1 MEYEL
6 SNLKHTDSNQFFML
20 AGPCVVESSEN
31 IFEIADELVRIS
43 DKYKV
48 PLIFKASYRKANRT
62 RYDSFRGIG
71 DQKALSI
78 LKRVSETY
86 DIPVVTDIHTAEEA
100 ALAANYADVLQIPA
114 FLARQTSLLVAAART
129 GKYVNIKKG
138 QFMSAGSMQ
147 YAAEKVSITGN
158 TKIMLTERG
167 TMFGYGDLI
176 VDFRSIP
183 EMQKTGFPVITDIT
197 HSLQQ
202 PNTGSGVTGGRPELI
217 ETMGKTAIAAG
228 SDGIFFETHPNPSKA
243 KSDGANMLPLR
254 RAESLVR
261 RLAQLRQVINSFE

>member
-1 MEYEL
+1 MPYEL
-6 SNLKHTDSNQFFML
+6 PNLKHTDSGQFFML
-20 AGPCVVESSEN
+20 AGPCVVESKEN
-31 IFEIADELVRIS
+31 VFEIADELVKIS

-62 RYDSFRGIG
+62 RHDSFRGIG
-71 DQKALSI
+71 DEKALNI
-78 LKRVSETY
+78 IKLVSEKY
-86 DIPVVTDIHTAEEA
+86 KIPVVTDIHTEEEA
-100 ALAANYADVLQIPA
+100 KIAAKYVDILQIPA
-114 FLARQTSLLVAAART
+114 FLARQTTLLTAAART

-147 YAAEKVSITGN
+147 FAAEKISITGN

-183 EMQKTGFPVITDIT
+183 EMQKTGFPVVTDIT

-202 PNTGSGVTGGRPELI
+202 PNTGNGVTGGRPELI
-217 ETMGKTAIAAG
+217 ETMGKAAIAVG
-228 SDGIFFETHPNPSKA
+228 TDGIFFETHPNPKTA
-243 KSDGANMLPLR
+243 KSDGANMLDLKYADTLIKKLSKIR
-254 RAESLVR
+254 NTIQSY
-261 RLAQLRQVINSFE
+261 